1 VKNNLTN
8 PQARNEQASHE
19 TTNLSRRGFMV
30 TTALAAAGAGAAG
43 LLKPSSA
50 EAASGAATKKSY
62 GQGPFPA
69 EGMALYSSQG
79 AHKLMKFQR
88 RALGPKDVAIEL
100 QYCGVCHSDIHHGRE
115 HWRKETFPLITGHEL
130 AGVVVAVGS
139 SVSKFKVGSRVGVGC
154 MVNSC
159 RHCGPCESGMEQ
171 YCENGNVLTYGSKD
185 RDGSMTQGGYSTFN
199 VVDEDFVIDIPDV
212 IDLAHAG
219 PLLCAGITVYSPL
232 RRWSVGPGKK
242 VGVVGLGGLGHMAT
256 KIASAM
262 GAEVTVLTTS
272 RSKVDDAR
280 RFGAKT
286 VIVNEEG
293 ADLSKYR
300 RSLDFIID
308 TVPYQHDLERL
319 IPLLKMDATL
329 CMVGVGKTTEPHQI
343 GPFSLL
349 RDRASFASS
358 QIGGIRETQELVSFC
373 ALHGIRPEITKIPMS
388 GIDGAWTKVVDKEA
402 RYRFVIDMAN
412 A

>member
-1 VKNNLTN
+1 MKNQITKL
-8 PQARNEQASHE
+8 PDESESASPE
-19 TTNLSRRGFMV
+19 NTNLSRRGFMW
-30 TTALAAAGAGAAG
+30 TSALAAAGAGAAG
-43 LLKPSSA
+43 LFRPSTA
-50 EAASGAATKKSY
+50 EAAPGVEKTTF

-79 AHKLMKFQR
+79 PHKLMKFQR
-88 RALGPKDVAIEL
+88 RALGPKDVAIKL
-100 QYCGVCHSDIHHGRE
+100 QYCGICHSDIHHGRE
-115 HWRKETFPLITGHEL
+115 HWRKETFPLVTGHEL

-159 RHCGPCESGMEQ
+159 RHCGPCEAGMEQ

-185 RDGSMTQGGYSTFN
+185 RDGSITQGGYSTFN
-199 VVDEDFVIDIPDV
+199 VVDEDFVIAIPDA

-219 PLLCAGITVYSPL
+219 PMLCAGITVYSPF

-256 KIASAM
+256 KIAAAM
-262 GAEVTVLTTS
+262 GAQVTVLTTS

-286 VIVNEEG
+286 VIVNDQG
-293 ADLSKYR
+293 ADLAKYR
-300 RSLDFIID
+300 RSLDFILD

-319 IPLLKMDATL
+319 IPLLKMDSTL

-349 RDRASFASS
+349 RDRTSFASS
-358 QIGGIRETQELVSFC
+358 QIGGIRETQELVQFC
-373 ALHGIRPEITKIPMS
+373 ALHGIRPEITKVPMS
-388 GIDGAWTKVVDKEA
+388 RIDDAWAKVVDKAA
-402 RYRFVIDMAN
+402 RYRFVIDMMN

>member
-1 VKNNLTN
+1 MKNQITKL
-8 PQARNEQASHE
+8 PDESESASPE
-19 TTNLSRRGFMV
+19 NTNLSRRGFMW
-30 TTALAAAGAGAAG
+30 TSALAAAGAGAAG
-43 LLKPSSA
+43 LFRPSTA
-50 EAASGAATKKSY
+50 EAAPGVEKTTF

-79 AHKLMKFQR
+79 PHKLMKFQR
-88 RALGPKDVAIEL
+88 RALGPKDVAIKL
-100 QYCGVCHSDIHHGRE
+100 QYCGICHSDIHHGRE
-115 HWRKETFPLITGHEL
+115 HWRKETFPLVTGHEL

-159 RHCGPCESGMEQ
+159 RHCGPCEAGMEQ

-185 RDGSMTQGGYSTFN
+185 RDGSITQGGYSTFN
-199 VVDEDFVIDIPDV
+199 VVDEDFVIAIPDA

-219 PLLCAGITVYSPL
+219 PMLCAGITVYSPF

-256 KIASAM
+256 KIAAAM
-262 GAEVTVLTTS
+262 GAQVTVLTTS

-286 VIVNEEG
+286 VIVNDQG
-293 ADLSKYR
+293 ADLAKYR
-300 RSLDFIID
+300 RSLDFILD

-319 IPLLKMDATL
+319 IPLLKMDSTL

-349 RDRASFASS
+349 RDRTSFASS
-358 QIGGIRETQELVSFC
+358 QIGGIRETQELVQFC
-373 ALHGIRPEITKIPMS
+373 ALHGIRPEITKVPMS
-388 GIDGAWTKVVDKEA
+388 RIDDAWAKVVDKAA
-402 RYRFVIDMAN
+402 RYRFVIDLMN

>member
-1 VKNNLTN
+1 
-8 PQARNEQASHE
+8 
-19 TTNLSRRGFMV
+19 MM
-30 TTALAAAGAGAAG
+30 TTALAAAGAGATG

-50 EAASGAATKKSY
+50 EAASDGNGQRSH

-69 EGMALYSSQG
+69 EGMALYSSHG
-79 AHKLMKFQR
+79 PLKLMKFQR
-88 RALGPKDVAIEL
+88 RALGPKDVAIKL
-100 QYCGVCHSDIHHGRE
+100 QFCGVCHSDIHHGRE
-115 HWRKETFPLITGHEL
+115 DWRKETFPLITGHEL

-171 YCENGNVLTYGSKD
+171 YCENGTVLTYGSKD

-199 VVDEDFVIDIPDV
+199 VVDEDFVIDVPDV

-219 PLLCAGITVYSPL
+219 PLMCAGITVYSPL

-256 KIASAM
+256 KIAAAM

-272 RSKVDDAR
+272 RNKAEDAK

-286 VIVNEEG
+286 VIVNQDG
-293 ADLSKYR
+293 ADLSKHK
-300 RSLDFIID
+300 RSLDFILD
-308 TVPYQHDLERL
+308 TVPYQHDLDRL
-319 IPLLKMDATL
+319 VPLLKLDATL
-329 CMVGVGKTTEPHQI
+329 CLVGVGKVTEPNQL

-349 RDRASFASS
+349 GARNSFASS
-358 QIGGIRETQELVSFC
+358 AIGGVRETQELVGFC
-373 ALHGIRPEITKIPMS
+373 ALHGIRPEITKIPREK
-388 GIDGAWTKVVDKEA
+388 IDDAWTKVVDKQA
-402 RYRFVIDMAN
+402 RYRFVIDMTRT
-412 A
+412 

>member
-1 VKNNLTN
+1 VKTKLSNDH
-8 PQARNEQASHE
+8 AGRESGSHE
-19 TTNLSRRGFMV
+19 NTGVGRRSFML
-30 TTALAAAGAGAAG
+30 TSTLAAAGAGAAG
-43 LLKPSSA
+43 LFKPFSA
-50 EAASGAATKKSY
+50 EAAPRAESKKSY

-69 EGMALYSSQG
+69 EGMALYSSEG
-79 AHKLMKFQR
+79 PHKLMKFQR
-88 RALGPKDVAIEL
+88 RALGPKDVAIKL
-100 QYCGVCHSDIHHGRE
+100 QYCGICHSDIHHGRQ

-212 IDLAHAG
+212 VDLAHAG
-219 PLLCAGITVYSPL
+219 PMMCAGITVYSPL

-242 VGVVGLGGLGHMAT
+242 VGVVGLGGLGHMAV
-256 KIASAM
+256 KIAAAM

-272 RSKVDDAR
+272 SAKVEDAK

-286 VIVNEEG
+286 VIVNAQG

-300 RSLDFIID
+300 RSLDFIVD

-349 RDRASFASS
+349 RDRTSFASS
-358 QIGGIRETQELVSFC
+358 QIGGIRETQELVHFC
-373 ALHGIRPEITKIPMS
+373 ALHDIRPEIIKIPMAK
-388 GIDGAWTKVVDKEA
+388 IDDAWTKVVDKQA
-402 RYRFVIDMAN
+402 RYRFVIDMTHA
-412 A
+412 

>member
-1 VKNNLTN
+1 MGTRFE
-8 PQARNEQASHE
+8 QEQAGNDAGARE
-19 TTNLSRRGFMV
+19 TAHLSRRGFMV

-50 EAASGAATKKSY
+50 EAASGNAKKSY
-62 GQGPFPA
+62 GRGPFPA
-69 EGMALYSSQG
+69 EGMALYSSEGPHQ
-79 AHKLMKFQR
+79 LMKFQR
-88 RALGPKDVAIEL
+88 RALGPKDVAIKL

-115 HWRKETFPLITGHEL
+115 HWRKETFPLVTGHEL

-199 VVDEDFVIDIPDV
+199 VVDEDFVIEIPDV

-219 PLLCAGITVYSPL
+219 PMMCAGITVYSPL

-242 VGVVGLGGLGHMAT
+242 VGVVGLGGLGHMGV
-256 KIASAM
+256 KIAAAM

-272 RSKVDDAR
+272 ASKAEDAR

-286 VIVNEEG
+286 VIVNGPG
-293 ADLSKYR
+293 ADLSKHE
-300 RSLDFIID
+300 RSLDFILD
-308 TVPYQHDLERL
+308 TVPYQHDLDGL
-319 IPLLKMDATL
+319 IPLLKMDSTL
-329 CMVGVGKTTEPHQI
+329 CMVGVGKVTEPHQI

-349 RDRASFASS
+349 RDRTSFASS
-358 QIGGIRETQELVSFC
+358 QIGGIRETQELVHFC

-388 GIDGAWTKVVDKEA
+388 GIDDAWTKVVDKAA
-402 RYRFVIDMAN
+402 RYRFVIEMP
-412 A
+412 

>member
-1 VKNNLTN
+1 MKNQMTKL
-8 PQARNEQASHE
+8 PDESESASPE
-19 TTNLSRRGFMV
+19 NTNLSRRGFMW
-30 TTALAAAGAGAAG
+30 TSALAAAGAGAAG
-43 LLKPSSA
+43 LFRPSTA
-50 EAASGAATKKSY
+50 EAAPGVEKTTF

-79 AHKLMKFQR
+79 PHKLMKFQR
-88 RALGPKDVAIEL
+88 RALGPKDVAIKL
-100 QYCGVCHSDIHHGRE
+100 QYCGICHSDIHHGRE
-115 HWRKETFPLITGHEL
+115 HWRKETFPLVTGHEL

-159 RHCGPCESGMEQ
+159 RHCGPCEAGMEQ

-185 RDGSMTQGGYSTFN
+185 RDGSITQGGYSTFN
-199 VVDEDFVIDIPDV
+199 VVDEDFVIAIPDA

-219 PLLCAGITVYSPL
+219 PMLCAGITVYSPF

-256 KIASAM
+256 KIAAAM
-262 GAEVTVLTTS
+262 GAQVTVLTTS

-286 VIVNEEG
+286 VIVNDQG
-293 ADLSKYR
+293 ADLAKYR
-300 RSLDFIID
+300 RSLDFILD

-319 IPLLKMDATL
+319 IPLLKMDSTL

-349 RDRASFASS
+349 RDRTSFASS
-358 QIGGIRETQELVSFC
+358 QIGGIRETQELVQFC
-373 ALHGIRPEITKIPMS
+373 ALHGIRPEITKVPMS
-388 GIDGAWTKVVDKEA
+388 RIDDAWAKVVDKAA
-402 RYRFVIDMAN
+402 RYRFVIDL
-412 A
+412 

>member
-1 VKNNLTN
+1 MKNQIAKR
-8 PQARNEQASHE
+8 PPEREPDSHD
-19 TTNLSRRGFMV
+19 TTTLSRRGFMW
-30 TTALAAAGAGAAG
+30 TGALAAAGAGAAG
-43 LLKPSSA
+43 LFKPSTA
-50 EAASGAATKKSY
+50 GAAPGVERTSY
-62 GQGPFPA
+62 GQGPFPV

-79 AHKLMKFQR
+79 PHKPMKFQR
-88 RALGPKDVAIEL
+88 RALGPKDVAIKL
-100 QYCGVCHSDIHHGRE
+100 QYCGICHSDIHHGRE
-115 HWRKETFPLITGHEL
+115 HWRKETFPLVTGHEL

-159 RHCGPCESGMEQ
+159 RHCGPCEAGMEQ
-171 YCENGNVLTYGSKD
+171 YCENGSVLTYGSKD
-185 RDGSMTQGGYSTFN
+185 RDGSLTQGGYSTFD
-199 VVDEDFVIDIPDV
+199 VVDEDFVIAIPDA

-219 PLLCAGITVYSPL
+219 PMLCAGITVYSPF

-256 KIASAM
+256 KIAAAM
-262 GAEVTVLTTS
+262 GAQVTVLTTS
-272 RSKVDDAR
+272 RGKVDDAR

-286 VIVNEEG
+286 VIVNDQG
-293 ADLSKYR
+293 ADLAKYR
-300 RSLDFIID
+300 RSLDFILD

-319 IPLLKMDATL
+319 IPLLKMDSTL

-349 RDRASFASS
+349 RDRTSFASS
-358 QIGGIRETQELVSFC
+358 QIGGIRETQELVQFC
-373 ALHGIRPEITKIPMS
+373 ELHGIRPEITKVPMS
-388 GIDGAWTKVVDKEA
+388 RIDDAWTKVVDKAA
-402 RYRFVIDMAN
+402 RYRFVIDMTN

>member
-1 VKNNLTN
+1 MKSKLTN
-8 PQARNEQASHE
+8 QQAGIDPGSHE
-19 TTNLSRRGFMV
+19 STNLSRRGFLM
-30 TTALAAAGAGAAG
+30 TSALAAAGAGAAT

-50 EAASGAATKKSY
+50 EAAAETAKKKAY
-62 GQGPFPA
+62 GKGPFPA
-69 EGMALYSSQG
+69 EGMALYSSEG
-79 AHKLMKFQR
+79 PHRLLKFQR
-88 RALGPKDVAIEL
+88 RALGPKDVAIKL
-100 QYCGVCHSDIHHGRE
+100 QYCGVCHSDIHHGHE

-159 RHCGPCESGMEQ
+159 RRCGPCEAGMEQ

-199 VVDEDFVIDIPDV
+199 VVDEDFVIAVPDA

-219 PLLCAGITVYSPL
+219 PMMCAGITVYSPL
-232 RRWSVGPGKK
+232 RRWSVGPGKR

-256 KIASAM
+256 QIASAM

-272 RSKVDDAR
+272 SAKVEDAK

-286 VIVNEEG
+286 VIVNGEG
-293 ADLSKYR
+293 TDLSKYR
-300 RSLDFIID
+300 RSLDFIVD

-329 CMVGVGKTTEPHQI
+329 CMVGVGKITEPHQI

-349 RDRASFASS
+349 HARNSFASS
-358 QIGGIRETQELVSFC
+358 QIGGIRETQELVDFC
-373 ALHGIRPEITKIPMS
+373 ALHDIRPEITRIPMAR
-388 GIDGAWTKVVDKEA
+388 IDDAWTKVIQKEA
-402 RYRFVIDMAN
+402 RYRFVIDMTTA
-412 A
+412 

>member
-1 VKNNLTN
+1 MKNAITKL
-8 PQARNEQASHE
+8 QNESESESAE
-19 TTNLSRRGFMV
+19 ITDPSRRGFMV
-30 TTALAAAGAGAAG
+30 TTALAAAGAGAG
-43 LLKPSSA
+43 LLRPSPA
-50 EAASGAATKKSY
+50 EAASDVARQKRY
-62 GQGPFPA
+62 GPGPFPA
-69 EGMALYSSQG
+69 EGMALYSAQG
-79 AHKLMKFQR
+79 PHEVLKFQR
-88 RALGPKDVAIEL
+88 RALGPKDVAIKL
-100 QYCGVCHSDIHHGRE
+100 QYCGICHSDIHHGHE

-139 SVSKFKVGSRVGVGC
+139 SVSRFKVGSRVGVGC

-159 RHCGPCESGMEQ
+159 RHCGPCEAGMEQ

-185 RDGSMTQGGYSTFN
+185 RDGSVTQGGYSTLN
-199 VVDEDFVIDIPDV
+199 VVDEDFVIDVPDA

-219 PLLCAGITVYSPL
+219 PMMCAGITVYSPL

-242 VGVVGLGGLGHMAT
+242 IGVVGLGGLGHMAV

-262 GAEVTVLTTS
+262 GADVTVLTTS
-272 RSKVDDAR
+272 RAKIDDAR
-280 RFGAKT
+280 RFGART
-286 VIVNEEG
+286 VIVNEQG
-293 ADLSKYR
+293 ADLSRYR
-300 RSLDFIID
+300 RSLDFIVD

-349 RDRASFASS
+349 RDRTAFASS
-358 QIGGIRETQELVSFC
+358 QIGGIRETQELAQFC

-388 GIDGAWTKVVDKEA
+388 KIDEAWTKVIDKEA
-402 RYRFVIDMAN
+402 RYRFVIDMTN